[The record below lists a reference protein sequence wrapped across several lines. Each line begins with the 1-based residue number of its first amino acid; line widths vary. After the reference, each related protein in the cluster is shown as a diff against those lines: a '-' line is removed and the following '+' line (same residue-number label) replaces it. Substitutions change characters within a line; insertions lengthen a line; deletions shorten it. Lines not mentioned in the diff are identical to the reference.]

1 MATPAYRVR
10 IAPSP
15 TGDAHVGH
23 ARTAL
28 YDYILVK
35 QNAGTFIL
43 RIDDTDLARNTLT
56 SEEGVIRGLQWL
68 GLDWDEGPDKG
79 GEHGPYRQ
87 SERLATYQQY
97 AQDLLAAG
105 KAYECFCSQEELE
118 AMRTA
123 QQEAKEDPKYNGQ
136 CRSLSPEK
144 KSSLA
149 SEGRVPTI
157 RLAITGGLVG
167 FHDLVRG
174 WIETDT
180 SLMGDFII
188 LKSNGIPVYNFATV
202 IDDRL
207 MEISHVTRAAEH
219 IINTIPQVLIY
230 QALGW
235 SLPKFAHFST
245 MLNED
250 RTKMSKRKGATFIGQ
265 YAEMGYLPEAMLNF
279 LAFLGW
285 SPGDAG
291 DEIMTLEEMIAK
303 FSLDKCTV
311 SNAIF
316 DAKKLDWINAKW
328 IRRLSP
334 LDLAVRMLPFLQRA
348 GLTDNEVDINWLS
361 RLAILVQER
370 MTRLDEAPA
379 IAALFFVEPA
389 LPYEEIRQTLG
400 EADGKSVF
408 ISILDTLLATDWTEV
423 EIEKALRGLQP
434 SLGISM
440 KTYFMTLRLAS
451 MGSAVSP
458 PLFASLAVL
467 GKERVIARLTRTVS
481 NLT

>member
-43 RIDDTDLARNTLT
+43 RIDDTDTARNTAN
-56 SEEGVIRGLQWL
+56 SEAGVIRGLQWL

-87 SERLATYQQY
+87 SERLSTYHHY
-97 AQDLLAAG
+97 AQQLLTEG

-118 AMRTA
+118 VMRMA

-136 CRSLSPEK
+136 CRLLSAEQK
-144 KSSLA
+144 NTLA
-149 SEGRVPTI
+149 SSGRVPTV
-157 RLAITGGLVG
+157 RLLVTGGIVG
-167 FHDLVRG
+167 FDDLVRG

-202 IDDRL
+202 IDDHL

-235 SLPKFAHFST
+235 SMPKFAHFST

-265 YAEMGYLPEAMLNF
+265 YADMGYLPEAMLNF

-285 SPGDAG
+285 SPGDSG
-291 DEIMTLEEMIAK
+291 DEIMTLDEMIAK

-361 RLAILVQER
+361 RLAVLVQER
-370 MTRLDEAPA
+370 MTRLDEAPV
-379 IAALFFVEPA
+379 ISALFFVEPD
-389 LPYEEIRQTLG
+389 LPYQEIRQTLA
-400 EADGKSVF
+400 EAEGKS
-408 ISILDTLLATDWTEV
+408 ILMSILDTLLATTWNEV

-440 KTYFMTLRLAS
+440 KTYFMTLRLATT
-451 MGSAVSP
+451 GSTVSP

-467 GKERVIARLTRTVS
+467 GKERVIARLTRTIS
-481 NLT
+481 NI